1 MLKIIDVN
9 NTADLPTW
17 QKELANAVKNPQQLL
32 QILEIEQETAR
43 ISELAKKQFPM
54 LVPMPF
60 VKKMQ
65 KGNINDPLLKQV
77 LPIHDEELQL
87 PGYSTDP
94 LVEQN
99 NQHKGLLHKYKSRV
113 LIILKSGCAV
123 NCRYCFRRHFPYAD
137 NSVNKSQLNNI
148 VSYIQE
154 HSNVNEVILSGGDP
168 LMTKDKQLAEL
179 LDQLEALPQLT
190 RLRIHTRLPV
200 VIPSR
205 ITESLAQ
212 RLKQSRLKIIMVLH
226 INHAQEIDKPFAE
239 AMERCH
245 EAGIQLLNQSVLLK
259 DVNDDVD
266 ALVALSEALFS
277 VNILPYYLFLLD
289 KVEGAAHF
297 DLEQKKAQQ
306 LHKQIQAELPGYLV
320 PRLSREIAGEQSKTL
335 IHSL

>member
-32 QILEIEQETAR
+32 QILEIEQETTQ

-77 LPIHDEELQL
+77 LPIHDEDLQL

-154 HSNVNEVILSGGDP
+154 HPDVNEVILSGGDP

-212 RLKQSRLKIIMVLH
+212 RLKQSRLKIVMVLH

-239 AMERCH
+239 AMQRCH
-245 EAGIQLLNQSVLLK
+245 DAGIQLLNQSVLLK
-259 DVNDDVD
+259 DVNAGVD

-297 DLEQKKAQQ
+297 DLEQKEAQQ
-306 LHKQIQAELPGYLV
+306 LHKQMQAELPGYLV